1 MEKKRYYISL
11 HNTVG
16 NVEIRDEKGTATY
29 DFEIEATDTDIEQL
43 EKWLNNADHS
53 EFLTFVHPHI
63 MPFSEAIDRD
73 HEKYDQAL
81 GQVYQ
86 MIYNLG
92 TVETRA
98 QIEDMGILD
107 ALKGSAGQQETEGL

>member
-29 DFEIEATDTDIEQL
+29 DFEIEGTDADIEQL
-43 EKWLNNADHS
+43 EKWLNRADQADL
-53 EFLTFVHPHI
+53 LTWAHPHI
-63 MPFSEAIDRD
+63 FPFSEAIDRD

-86 MIYNLG
+86 VIYNLG
-92 TVETRA
+92 TSETRA
-98 QIEDMGILD
+98 QIESMGILD